1 MERSELSSYSMA
13 SRSRT
18 PRRKSS
24 EMGASK
30 SVDGSSVIEPL
41 ASSAGGGIGAGDS
54 SSSRT
59 IVQQGMSSLGVAEE
73 DVLSLLSREEE
84 EERRQRFGG
93 PRAVSSTGGGS
104 GGAGYGTSTTTEE
117 DEERGTGARRTARRA
132 APPNV
137 LAQLFQSDHLYTRY
151 FEHMNRG
158 RLKISLLCLVFLCL
172 LQIGVHA
179 NLHNWL
185 RFALSINL
193 LVLLLLTTW
202 RWRSALFTWAVVIVS
217 LCLLLLS
224 PQHLISLLTILLLL
238 LCYTAMPLQLKAS
251 LLAAFAISAVS
262 LAVRALWL
270 IYVMRSDDLRHLAIQ
285 AILVLAMN
293 INGIFIY
300 IPTELVQRRTFRETR
315 KSVENRLH
323 LHRDNQKQENI
334 LLSVLPK
341 FIALDVRKNIDRTEP
356 ALQFRKIYIQKYS
369 EISILFADICGFTN
383 LASHCTAEDLVLTLN
398 ELFARFD
405 KLAHE
410 NHCMRIKIL
419 GDCYYCVSGFPEARP
434 DHAVC
439 AVAMGLDMIHTIKLV
454 RELYGVNVNMRV
466 GIHSGKAHCGVL
478 GLKKWQFD
486 IMSND
491 VTLANHM
498 ESSGVPGRIHITDA
512 TLNALNGTYRV
523 EVGNGQERSRH
534 LVEKG
539 IKQTWLVVSEEGK
552 EHFHKKAPPASNKE
566 LQLTGM
572 MDRKGNPLRREMSRT
587 LHDEVDQFLE
597 RGIDAIN
604 MGLWRKQYCQRH
616 SLRFKHTRVEQKFLQ
631 YKANAVLVESTC
643 LLTIFLLCMAA
654 LFLANLTYSDHL
666 IASII
671 CLVAIPLL
679 IFLIIFR
686 RFFMQK
692 ATDHRKRHNVM
703 KRLHKCLLVL
713 CLFSACAFFLS
724 LRFALSSLPIIAA
737 DADQPQH
744 EQQMS
749 ALPHAELIF
758 ECALLL
764 LLCVCAFHSLLALE
778 KVFIAICLC
787 LPILATIWSRC
798 WMLDFPSPSAQANG
812 QNSIKLTTMA
822 TMSSSVKAEEICDSD
837 SLKLQLLNTLV
848 IFFAVLLI
856 GMQSRRSEQVARSDF
871 IWKLKALSENVEMKR
886 TYEQNRRVLENI
898 LPAHVAK
905 HFLSAQPTRRSDLYS
920 EARDNACVIFIT
932 ITEFDKFYEEMDTNQ
947 EGRECIRVLNEL
959 ISDFDNILTE
969 PEFHCIEKIKTIATT
984 YMAASGLTGNST
996 GTNSHVV
1003 AVVNFALALFGWME
1017 EFNENSFGN
1026 FNLRIGINVGP
1037 VVAGVIGTEK
1047 PHYDIWGNTVNVASR
1062 MDSSGIPGRIQVT
1075 DETKQILEREGFN
1088 FECRGEINVKGKG
1101 LMTTYLLRSEESR
1114 RGTVSRR
1121 RRSSAVP
1128 PITLQQSHGHGM
1140 MNGGTC

>member
-1 MERSELSSYSMA
+1 
-13 SRSRT
+13 
-18 PRRKSS
+18 
-24 EMGASK
+24 MGANK
-30 SVDGSSVIEPL
+30 SMDGSVIEPL
-41 ASSAGGGIGAGDS
+41 ASGAGGVGAACDS

-59 IVQQGMSSLGVAEE
+59 MVPQGMSSSLGVAEE

-84 EERRQRFGG
+84 ERHLGGRR
-93 PRAVSSTGGGS
+93 PVSGTGTVS
-104 GGAGYGTSTTTEE
+104 GTDE
-117 DEERGTGARRTARRA
+117 DEERGRRRGRTT
-132 APPNV
+132 PPG
-137 LAQLFQSDHLYTRY
+137 LAQLFQFDHLYSRY

-172 LQIGVHA
+172 LQIAVHA

-185 RFALSINL
+185 QFALCINL

-202 RWRSALFTWAVVIVS
+202 RWRSALFTWAVVLVS

-224 PQHLISLLTILLLL
+224 PQNLISLLAILLLL

-262 LAVRALWL
+262 LTVRALWL
-270 IYVMRSDDLRHLAIQ
+270 FPMDSKDLRHLAIQ

-356 ALQFRKIYIQKYS
+356 ELQFRKIYIQKYS

-434 DHAVC
+434 DHAIC

-523 EVGNGQERSRH
+523 EVGNGPERSKH
-534 LVEKG
+534 LVEQG

-552 EHFHKKAPPASNKE
+552 EHFHKKAPPALNKE

-572 MDRKGNPLRREMSRT
+572 MDRKGNPLRRELSRT
-587 LHDEVDQFLE
+587 LNDEVDQFLE

-604 MGLWRKQYCQRH
+604 MGLWRKQYCAVHLKNGAAKNGSRGNGAAKTEPAKTEPRKR
-616 SLRFKHTRVEQKFLQ
+616 SRENGAETKIEIFQKTP
-631 YKANAVLVESTC
+631 A
-643 LLTIFLLCMAA
+643 
-654 LFLANLTYSDHL
+654 
-666 IASII
+666 
-671 CLVAIPLL
+671 
-679 IFLIIFR
+679 
-686 RFFMQK
+686 
-692 ATDHRKRHNVM
+692 HRKRHNAM
-703 KRLHKCLLVL
+703 RRLHKCLLVL
-713 CLFSACAFFLS
+713 CLFSACTFFLS
-724 LRFALSSLPIIAA
+724 VRFAFSSVPVIG
-737 DADQPQH
+737 DQQQQPQV
-744 EQQMS
+744 S
-749 ALPHAELIF
+749 GPHTELIF
-758 ECALLL
+758 ECALVL

-778 KVFIAICLC
+778 KVFISICLC

-798 WMLDFPSPSAQANG
+798 WVSDFPSLLVEAVG
-812 QNSIKLTTMA
+812 LLNSTKAASFSTETT
-822 TMSSSVKAEEICDSD
+822 SVDVGGVCGTD

-856 GMQSRRSEQVARSDF
+856 AMQSRRSELVARSDF
-871 IWKLKALSENVEMKR
+871 IWKLKALGENVEMTR

-920 EARDNACVIFIT
+920 EARDNACVIFVT

-969 PEFHCIEKIKTIATT
+969 PEFQCIEKIKTIATT
-984 YMAASGLTGNST
+984 YMAASGLTGSST
-996 GTNSHVV
+996 GNTHVV
-1003 AVVNFALALFGWME
+1003 AVVNFALALFGWLE

-1075 DETKQILEREGFN
+1075 DETKQILEREGFH

-1101 LMTTYLLRSEESR
+1101 LMTTFLLRSEG
-1114 RGTVSRR
+1114 RGTAARR
-1121 RRSSAVP
+1121 RRSSAIP
-1128 PITLQQSHGHGM
+1128 SMNTQGHGHGHGL